1 MWIYPK
7 IEVDGKWT
15 RLRPS
20 NDDLTFVPGPRDAAV
35 IGRTIPYNSL
45 FLWGG
50 EDNAVQFSAAWEF
63 VFSERKW
70 YLIELNDGAD
80 EPIPRST
87 PCSAIS
93 SQNSVFMF
101 GGQPLASSDNRGS
114 LGKTLDDLWSFDGG
128 CPGSLPTIQGA
139 NAAAG
144 GSANATTDLV
154 VGANLTPD
162 SAFDPEQNQLLS
174 SRVL

>member
-7 IEVDGKWT
+7 IEAGGTWT
-15 RLRPS
+15 RLRPA

-63 VFSERKW
+63 VFSEHKW
-70 YLIELNDGAD
+70 YLLELKDGED

-101 GGQPLASSDNRGS
+101 GGQPLASSNDRGA
-114 LGKTLDDLWSFDGG
+114 LGKTLDDLWSFDAG
-128 CPGSLPTIQGA
+128 CPGSLPTIQGGA

-144 GSANATTDLV
+144 GSANATTDLA

-162 SAFDPEQNQLLS
+162 SAFDPEQYQLS
-174 SRVL
+174 